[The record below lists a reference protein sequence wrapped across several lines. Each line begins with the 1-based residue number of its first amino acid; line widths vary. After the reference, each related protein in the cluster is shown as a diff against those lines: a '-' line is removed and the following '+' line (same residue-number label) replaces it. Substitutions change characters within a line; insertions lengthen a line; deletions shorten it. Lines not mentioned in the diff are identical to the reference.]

1 MIAKTLVLAAVL
13 ASTAFA
19 QVVPGGAPAY
29 QQASTLPAR
38 ITSFT
43 AEPASIKPGQT
54 VTLKW
59 ATENPQGPNIDQ
71 GVGVVQPRGSMRL
84 TPKATTTYTLSVRG
98 PNGTLTKDVKV
109 TVEGTAPTAAGTAT
123 AATAKKDTPRT
134 ADGKPDLTGVYN
146 APFGGGGR
154 GRGGAAVAPTDGI
167 ARTPTVKP
175 GNEKYKVVRG
185 PTDAGL
191 TSDCMPLGV
200 PGSFNVPYPFQ
211 IIQAPTTITIFYE
224 YPNTFRIIPIDGRPH
239 PADVD
244 PTWMGNSVG
253 KWDGDTLVVDSIG
266 FNEKTEV
273 NGYHHTEALHTVERF
288 HRVDMNTVQ
297 YEVTIEDPN
306 VFVGPWAESRTFTLR
321 PEVEKID
328 EFVCEN
334 NRDYSKLF
342 KK

>member
-1 MIAKTLVLAAVL
+1 MIARTLVLGAVL
-13 ASTAFA
+13 TAAAFA
-19 QVVPGGAPAY
+19 QVTPGGGPAY
-29 QQASTLPAR
+29 QQAGRLPAR
-38 ITSFT
+38 IISFT

-54 VTLKW
+54 VTLRW
-59 ATENPQGPNIDQ
+59 ATENPQAPTIDQ
-71 GVGVVQPRGSMRL
+71 GVGAVVPRGALRL

-109 TVEGTAPTAAGTAT
+109 TVAGTVEGTAGSPAE
-123 AATAKKDTPRT
+123 TAKKDTPRT

-154 GRGGAAVAPTDGI
+154 GRGGAAAAPTDGI
-167 ARTPTVKP
+167 ARTPTLKP

-185 PTDAGL
+185 PEDAGL

-211 IIQAPTTITIFYE
+211 IIQAPNTITIFYE

-239 PADVD
+239 PADLD

-253 KWDGDTLVVDSIG
+253 KWDGDTLVVDSTG

-273 NGYHHTEALHTVERF
+273 DGYHHTEALHTVERF
-288 HRVDMNTVQ
+288 KRTDMSTVQ

-306 VFVGPWAESRTFTLR
+306 VFVGPWTEKRTFTLR
-321 PEVEKID
+321 PELEKID

>member
-1 MIAKTLVLAAVL
+1 MIAKTLVLAAIL
-13 ASTAFA
+13 TIGALA
-19 QVVPGGAPAY
+19 QVTPGGAPAY
-29 QQASTLPAR
+29 QQAATLPAR
-38 ITSFT
+38 IISFT
-43 AEPASIKPGQT
+43 AEPASINPGQT
-54 VTLKW
+54 VALRW
-59 ATENPQGPNIDQ
+59 ATENPQAPNIDQ

-98 PNGTLTKDVKV
+98 PNGTLTEDVKV
-109 TVEGTAPTAAGTAT
+109 TVEGTVAGAAASPAE
-123 AATAKKDTPRT
+123 AARKDTPRT

-146 APFGGGGR
+146 AFGGGGR
-154 GRGGAAVAPTDGI
+154 GRGAAAAAPTDGI
-167 ARTPTVKP
+167 ARTPTLKP

-288 HRVDMNTVQ
+288 HRADLNTMQ
-297 YEVTIEDPN
+297 YQVTIEDPN
-306 VFVGPWAESRTFTLR
+306 VFVGPWTENRTFTLR

>member
-1 MIAKTLVLAAVL
+1 MIANTSFLAAVL
-13 ASTAFA
+13 ATAAFA
-19 QVVPGGAPAY
+19 QVTPGGGPAY
-29 QQASTLPAR
+29 QQAGRLPAR
-38 ITSFT
+38 IISFT

-54 VTLKW
+54 VTLRW
-59 ATENPQGPNIDQ
+59 ATENPQAPTIDQ
-71 GVGVVQPRGSMRL
+71 GVGVVVPRGALRL

-109 TVEGTAPTAAGTAT
+109 TVAGTVEGAP
-123 AATAKKDTPRT
+123 ASAGETAKKDTPRT

-146 APFGGGGR
+146 APFGGGR
-154 GRGGAAVAPTDGI
+154 GRRGAAAAPTDGI
-167 ARTPTVKP
+167 ARTPTLKP

-185 PTDAGL
+185 PEDAGL

-211 IIQAPTTITIFYE
+211 IIQAPRTITIFYE

-239 PADVD
+239 PADLD

-253 KWDGDTLVVDSIG
+253 KWDGDTLVVDSTG

-273 NGYHHTEALHTVERF
+273 DGYHHTEALHTVERF
-288 HRVDMNTVQ
+288 KRTDMSTVQ

-306 VFVGPWAESRTFTLR
+306 VFVGPWTEKRTFTLR
-321 PEVEKID
+321 PELEKID

>member
-1 MIAKTLVLAAVL
+1 MIARISILAAVL
-13 ASTAFA
+13 AGGLFA
-19 QVVPGGAPAY
+19 QVTPGGAPAY
-29 QQASTLPAR
+29 QQAGRLPAR
-38 ITSFT
+38 IISFT

-54 VTLKW
+54 VTLRW
-59 ATENPQGPNIDQ
+59 ATENPQAPTIDQ
-71 GVGVVQPRGSMRL
+71 GVGVVLPRGTLRV

-98 PNGTLTKDVKV
+98 PNGPLTKDVKV
-109 TVEGTAPTAAGTAT
+109 TVEGTVESAAAS
-123 AATAKKDTPRT
+123 AADGAKKETPRT
-134 ADGKPDLTGVYN
+134 GDGKPDFTGVYN

-154 GRGGAAVAPTDGI
+154 GRGGAAPAAADGI
-167 ARTPTVKP
+167 ARTPTLKP

-185 PTDAGL
+185 PEDSGL

-200 PGSFNVPYPFQ
+200 PGSYNVPYPFQ
-211 IIQAPTTITIFYE
+211 IIQAPKSITIFYE

-239 PADVD
+239 RADLD
-244 PTWMGNSVG
+244 PTWMGDSVG
-253 KWDGDTLVVDSIG
+253 KWDGDTLVVDSTG

-273 NGYHHTEALHTVERF
+273 DGYHHTEALHTVERF
-288 HRVDMNTVQ
+288 RRTDLNTVQ

-306 VFVGPWAESRTFTLR
+306 VFVGPWTETKTFTLR